1 MPFATQILHHDF
13 LRYALRELN
22 CLCPQCAVAQF
33 MSEGQFM
40 SFSSI
45 HAAFGNSLRATS
57 LAFSIFSIIKRNES
71 ASLLVSE
78 RAQIA
83 PRWLVKR
90 RAECNSPSGNACT
103 AKEYNM
109 SDRADELAVLDY
121 TPTGAS
127 ALCALGATH
136 CVCLTANRRG
146 AICGI
151 CPREQA
157 PGYKLP

>member
-1 MPFATQILHHDF
+1 MSASERGLLCERFA
-13 LRYALRELN
+13 
-22 CLCPQCAVAQF
+22 PQNRVHSTTEIF
-33 MSEGQFM
+33 GQ
-40 SFSSI
+40 
-45 HAAFGNSLRATS
+45 
-57 LAFSIFSIIKRNES
+57 LARSIIKRSRVDKLACQRVSADCS
-71 ASLLVSE
+71 AS
-78 RAQIA
+78 A
-83 PRWLVKR
+83 PKTEQSTKCR
-90 RAECNSPSGNACT
+90 RLSGEAR
-103 AKEYNM
+103 KEYKYPIPFRRV
-109 SDRADELAVLDY
+109 SYEDVCHSAGGLAVLDY